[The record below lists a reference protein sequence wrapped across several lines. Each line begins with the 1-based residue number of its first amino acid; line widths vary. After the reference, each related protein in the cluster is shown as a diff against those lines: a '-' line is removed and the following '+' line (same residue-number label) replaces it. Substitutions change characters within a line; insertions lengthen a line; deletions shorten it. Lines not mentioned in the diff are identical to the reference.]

1 MMRLFLV
8 STHKNDASYEV
19 LKYDVKSQEAILKG
33 KYSTITMTLDIQSLQ
48 KAGYK
53 LVKELPN
60 A

>member
-19 LKYDVKSQEAILKG
+19 LKYYVKSQEAILKG
-33 KYSTITMTLDIQSLQ
+33 KYSTITMTLDIQSLK